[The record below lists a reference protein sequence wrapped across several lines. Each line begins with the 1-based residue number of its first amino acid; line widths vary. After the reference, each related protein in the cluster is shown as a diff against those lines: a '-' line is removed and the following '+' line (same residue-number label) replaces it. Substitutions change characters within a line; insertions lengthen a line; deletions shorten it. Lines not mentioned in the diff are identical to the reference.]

1 MTDKTRKLHHKGLLP
16 FLTLSIVNRRR
27 RGMRRLGGSESR
39 NGNFRIKTTTSLVVE
54 DDVEEDVDILEEEP
68 EKLELVVGFERRPG
82 GLDPGK
88 AGAPVGIQVEVG
100 LVTSLWPGTGQPP
113 SRVEGIRDVAVRILT
128 GSATGMVSAKR
139 VVHMPVAEQRFEKT
153 FLPTIE
159 AIRYSSDSY
168 SLLLRIGGDLARVT
182 GDRLTVAPNTGFSFL
197 PMEAMTSVVRMSKTE
212 RSAEVVD
219 VCRWMSFGGDRRYGR
234 LSTEQDKVFT
244 LPMEGMDTADGG
256 FVLAQSGD
264 WSATVKAHRGKF
276 IFEGY
281 EGHCQG
287 HLEDGGDG
295 EGTAAA
301 VQQQRTEEDSVRWLA
316 GSEACG
322 TRLKPSTGQIKI

>member
-88 AGAPVGIQVEVG
+88 AGAPVGVG
-100 LVTSLWPGTGQPP
+100 PNEHEQSRRNTGCCSCVKLKAWLREEQTLENTHRF
-113 SRVEGIRDVAVRILT
+113 SNRGNGIV
-128 GSATGMVSAKR
+128 
-139 VVHMPVAEQRFEKT
+139 EKT

-168 SLLLRIGGDLARVT
+168 SLLLRIGGDLAR
-182 GDRLTVAPNTGFSFL
+182 
-197 PMEAMTSVVRMSKTE
+197 MEAMTSVVRMSKTE

-281 EGHCQG
+281 EGHCPG
-287 HLEDGGDG
+287 HLEDG
-295 EGTAAA
+295 AAKDRGRLCEM
-301 VQQQRTEEDSVRWLA
+301 V
-316 GSEACG
+316 EALY
-322 TRLKPSTGQIKI
+322 RAD